1 MVTNFT
7 ANEIGDVIMARLSE
21 PYANVIRILDYD
33 VIVGVTP
40 PNAVGTLTFTN
51 GSKAVVCTHV
61 CLGAPFNL
69 VSGDQFI
76 VGNQTYTVD
85 QIIDAYNFTMIETA
99 TFSAAGLRF
108 YQLPG
113 LNNDFMYEY
122 RWSQAAQHTD
132 GGEMSE
138 LRPLNKN
145 LTPGT
150 LLSLD
155 FDPDKPLWLDLK
167 LTVDKL
173 SQGRK
178 LTLLSVNYQLETA
191 AGTIISCP
199 QFCVDCT
206 EPYTFDGC
214 ANIVICEAPVY
225 DPYKLKKPSAI
236 YRQLSNLSTEIWGHT
251 VKYFRVEPDQRSRD
265 VILMEYSLY
274 NVVEQSE
281 FKVMVPGNEFPTQQF
296 NYDIFGMGFEEF
308 EIHIT
313 KAQFQD
319 AFGIG
324 PSPRS
329 RDYLYFPLINRM
341 YEVNTVAYADEFNLD
356 LTYWKVM
363 LKKYE
368 ERTSSIISDT
378 EIEQDLDALTVGMDE
393 IFGEEINDEYK
404 KVTKPQQYQTVYKEV
419 ADGIRL
425 RMHDKL
431 QIVDAQIRNR
441 WTVISKNHYDLNSSG
456 DTGMELIVY
465 NKNSELSIRDNI
477 GFTAWFRPKFTDN
490 TDQLIVDAW
499 NLGEGLQII
508 TTPTAVKIRLNGDL
522 HTFSYPVA
530 LTNATWYGLV
540 FNLNN
545 TYQEISVHLYK
556 LDPDSNRLNS
566 NNNTQTLTPF
576 MSDVKSFANYYAWTL
591 DKKWTLMPA
600 KMDLTNLRLFKKT
613 INQDQHMNILQQNV
627 VRDAHLAHIIDNA
640 VPSIGLRKYNS
651 PR

>member
-33 VIVGVTP
+33 VIIGVTP
-40 PNAVGTLTFTN
+40 PNAVGTLTFTD
-51 GSKAVVCTHV
+51 GLKTVQTTQTCVG
-61 CLGAPFNL
+61 LPFNL
-69 VSGDQFI
+69 ASGDQFI

-85 QIIDAYNFTMIETA
+85 QIIDAYSFTMLESA
-99 TFSAAGLRF
+99 PFSASGLKF
-108 YQLPG
+108 YQLPD

-145 LTPGT
+145 LTPNS

-173 SQGRK
+173 SQGKK

-191 AGTIISCP
+191 DGTIISCP
-199 QFCVDCT
+199 QFCQDCT
-206 EPYTFDGC
+206 DPYTFDGC
-214 ANIVICEAPVY
+214 ANIVTCGVPLY
-225 DPYKLKKPSAI
+225 DPYKLKKPSSI
-236 YRQLSNLSTEIWGHT
+236 YRQLSDVSTQMWGHT

-313 KAQFQD
+313 KTQFQD

-378 EIEQDLDALTVGMDE
+378 QIEQDLDDLTVGMDE

-419 ADGIRL
+419 SDGTRL
-425 RMHDKL
+425 RMHDRL
-431 QIVDAQIRNR
+431 QILDAQIRNR
-441 WTVISKNHYDLNSSG
+441 WTVISKNHYDLDSSG
-456 DTGMELIVY
+456 DSGMEQIVY
-465 NKNSELSIRDNI
+465 NKASELSTTENI
-477 GFTAWFRPKFTDN
+477 GFTAWFRPKFIDN
-490 TDQLIVDAW
+490 TDQIIIDAW
-499 NLGEGLQII
+499 NLGEGIQII
-508 TTPTAVKIRLNGDL
+508 TTPTAAKIKINGDL
-522 HTFSYPVA
+522 HTLSYPVA
-530 LTNATWYGLV
+530 LTNGTWYGFV

-545 TYQEISVHLYK
+545 AYQEISVHLYK
-556 LDPDSNRLNS
+556 LDPNSNRLNS
-566 NNNTQTLTPF
+566 NNNAQTLTPF
-576 MSDVKSFANYYAWTL
+576 MSEVKSFANHYVWAL

-600 KMDLTNLRLFKKT
+600 KMDLTNIRLFKKT
-613 INQDQHMNILQQNV
+613 IKQDQHMNVLQQNV